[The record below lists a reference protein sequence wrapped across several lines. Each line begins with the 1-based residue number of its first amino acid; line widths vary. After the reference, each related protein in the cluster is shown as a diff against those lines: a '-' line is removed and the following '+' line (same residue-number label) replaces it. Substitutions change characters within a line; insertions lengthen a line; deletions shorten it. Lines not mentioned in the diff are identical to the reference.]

1 MNIIMISRFYHPA
14 IGGVETQ
21 VKEIAERL
29 VKDNNKVT
37 IYTFDHT
44 IKYTAD
50 EEINGVQIKRFGCK
64 RISYGIEIPSAE
76 FIHAL
81 KNSDADIIH
90 LHSLHTLLPYYTY
103 KAITGSG
110 SKFVITTHY
119 HGRGHTFIRNI
130 LFRLYRLQLSNA
142 IAAAD
147 KLICVSRY
155 ESDLLLRDFSIN
167 QDRVIVI
174 PNGINRMK
182 ISKLNGDLEKNPSK
196 ILFVGRLEKY
206 KNVDRL
212 VKALGFLDRHILVIV
227 GEGPEKEKIFK
238 LIRHLNISD
247 RVRLVSNL
255 SEENLTKEYQTSG
268 IFVMPSHWEAY
279 GIAVAEALS
288 MGLQTIVANSSAL
301 KEFVTD
307 GHAYGVSLPISVEKI
322 VKAIVDVSHK
332 PIPSKFVPY
341 TWDMVVRELISV
353 YQSLARHTD

>member
-1 MNIIMISRFYHPA
+1 MISRYYHPA
-14 IGGVETQ
+14 IGGLETH

-29 VKDNNKVT
+29 VKGDNKVM

-44 IKYTAD
+44 RKHTVD
-50 EEINGVQIKRFGCK
+50 EEINGVRIKRFGCK

-76 FIHAL
+76 FTHAL
-81 KNSDADIIH
+81 KNSAADIIH
-90 LHSLHTLLPYYTY
+90 LHNIRTLLPYYTY

-130 LFRLYRLQLSNA
+130 LFRLYKLQLLNA

-155 ESDLLLRDFSIN
+155 ERDLLLRDFSIN
-167 QDRVIVI
+167 QEKVIVI
-174 PNGINRMK
+174 PNGINRVK
-182 ISKLNGDLEKNPSK
+182 NPKLNSNLEKNPSK

-206 KNVDRL
+206 KNVDKV
-212 VKALGFLDRHILVIV
+212 VKALGSLDRHILVIV

-238 LIRHLNISD
+238 LVRHLNLSD
-247 RVRLVSNL
+247 RIRLVSNL
-255 SEENLTKEYQTSG
+255 SEEDLTKEYQTSG
-268 IFVMPSHWEAY
+268 IFVMPSYYEAY
-279 GIAVAEALS
+279 GIAVAEALC

-307 GHAYGVSLPISVEKI
+307 GHAYGIPLPITADKI
-322 VKAIVDVSHK
+322 VKSIVDINHK
-332 PIPSKFVPY
+332 PIHSKFIPY

-353 YQSLARHTD
+353 YQSLLRH

>member
-14 IGGVETQ
+14 IGGVEKH

-29 VKDNNKVT
+29 VKDNNKVM

-44 IKYTAD
+44 LKYTAD

-76 FIHAL
+76 FTRAL
-81 KNSDADIIH
+81 KNCDADIIH

-103 KAITGSG
+103 KAISG
-110 SKFVITTHY
+110 SNSKLVITTHY

-130 LFRLYRLQLSNA
+130 LFRLYRLELLNA
-142 IAAAD
+142 IGAAD

-155 ESDLLLRDFSIN
+155 ERDLLLRDFSIN
-167 QDRVIVI
+167 QDRVVVI
-174 PNGINRMK
+174 PNGINRLK
-182 ISKLNGDLEKNPSK
+182 ICEMNGDIEKNPSK

-206 KNVDRL
+206 KNVDKL
-212 VKALGFLDRHILVIV
+212 VKALGFLDRYILVIV

-247 RVRLVSNL
+247 RIRLVSNI
-255 SEENLTKEYQTSG
+255 SEEELTKEYQRSG
-268 IFVMPSHWEAY
+268 IFVMPSYHEAY

-288 MGLQTIVANSSAL
+288 MGLQTIVANSSGL
-301 KEFVTD
+301 NEFVTD
-307 GHAYGVSLPISVEKI
+307 GHAYGIPLPITAEKI
-322 VKAIVDVSHK
+322 AKAILDVSHK
-332 PIPSKFVPY
+332 PMLSKFIPY

-353 YQSLARHTD
+353 YQSLARY